1 MAQKDRY
8 KELLKR
14 YPDEVSKE
22 QLCKICHISK
32 KTARYLLQT
41 GLIPCVQ
48 SGKKTRNYT
57 IKMKDIIYYLK
68 HREIY
73 PEKYKL
79 PAGSYNGTYVPKPKL
94 PETVTASE
102 LQSYYRELF
111 EQYPDVVTTRQ
122 ASEMTGSSISCIVK
136 WIRAGKVKAFPKCNT
151 FIIPKCCLIEYM
163 ASYDYRNRRCKSKKQ
178 FEDIGGFLAWQQ
190 EKLS

>member
-1 MAQKDRY
+1 MTQKDLYRD
-8 KELLKR
+8 LLKQ

-22 QLCKICHISK
+22 QLWKICHISK
-32 KTARYLLQT
+32 RTARYLLQT

-68 HREIY
+68 HRKIY

-79 PAGSYNGTYVPKPKL
+79 PAGSYNGAYVPKPQL
-94 PETVTASE
+94 PETVTTSE

-111 EQYPDVVTTRQ
+111 EKYPDVVTTKQ

-163 ASYDYRNRRCKSKKQ
+163 VSYDYRNRRCKSKKQ